1 VVDNLAVGEW
11 PTAIG
16 APEARDCRRMANDLC
31 LCSLHVLS
39 SVLGVDAGGA
49 LVRTKLEGALDFETS
64 VVDDYL
70 ADMLGVT

>member
-16 APEARDCRRMANDLC
+16 APEARDYRMANDLC